1 VNVLGEEGSAQHQ
14 FGSATETRNKQQQQQ
29 HCWPGV
35 GVFFKIKNKKVK
47 NIL

>member
-14 FGSATETRNKQQQQQ
+14 FGSATETRNKKQQQQQQ

-35 GVFFKIKNKKVK
+35 GVFFKNKK
-47 NIL
+47 